1 MKCDEKPGIC
11 LNCERLHL
19 ECQRADGTT
28 VTPTPRKSSPEESHL
43 GEVGVKRK
51 RTFRSC
57 AQCRASKARCSGQ
70 KPECARCRQRQVACV
85 YDEDSAPQ
93 WERVVLSSR
102 QSDAGHHTDT
112 PESDQTTKS
121 KDKTSGSASQVSTE
135 TRTSPPVTMS
145 IEQQKNTTL
154 PDFQQSSGRP
164 AFPPLSR
171 SSSIR
176 PLTAEEG
183 PDSLEWLF
191 RPQLPGRQRVRML
204 VKEYFENI
212 HPLRCYAFIHR
223 PSFIQRLDE
232 TSSDDHSRDGLLHI
246 VCALGA
252 KLYALQYTSSL
263 KPLSSRAIL
272 SAGNEWARNAQSL
285 LFAELGTISVQ
296 NLMTAVLLHDHE
308 LRIGNYA
315 SAFMLTGT
323 ITRMAQGLQLN
334 LEYSTDLFNDEPNN
348 GPTVCSKEARRRLM
362 WSCYIS
368 DALIGSGVDQLTL
381 FHEPD
386 FKIQLPCNERNF
398 VLQVPCVTEML
409 SVGQFLPFVAPE
421 NIPPRVI
428 DNIGIV
434 ALYIR
439 LISLRKQVLRYVFSS
454 SNVLYL

>member
-1 MKCDEKPGIC
+1 MKCDERSGIC

-19 ECQRADGTT
+19 ECQRPDGTKIAPVADAT
-28 VTPTPRKSSPEESHL
+28 SQIDLSL

-85 YDEDSAPQ
+85 YDEDSTPQ
-93 WERVVLSSR
+93 WERMV
-102 QSDAGHHTDT
+102 QSVRNSEVDNDT
-112 PESDQTTKS
+112 ATSEHDHTTKEHDNS
-121 KDKTSGSASQVSTE
+121 TNRSSQFSAEAQ
-135 TRTSPPVTMS
+135 SPPTTMS
-145 IEQQKNTTL
+145 IEQTANAAL
-154 PDFQQSSGRP
+154 PDTQSSSARNN
-164 AFPPLSR
+164 FPPLSR
-171 SSSIR
+171 SSSTR
-176 PLTAEEG
+176 VLPSDEG

-191 RPQLPGRQRVRML
+191 KSQLPSRQRVRML
-204 VKEYFENI
+204 VKEYFENV

-232 TSSDDHSRDGLLHI
+232 SSSDDHARNGLLHI

-252 KLYALQYTSSL
+252 KFYALQYTSTL
-263 KPLSSRAIL
+263 KPLSPRIIL
-272 SAGNEWARNAQSL
+272 SAGNEWAKTAHTL
-285 LFAELGTISVQ
+285 LFTDLGTISVQ

-323 ITRMAQGLQLN
+323 ITRMAQALQLN
-334 LEYSTDLFNDEPNN
+334 LEFSTDLFNDEANN

-368 DALIGSGVDQLTL
+368 DTLIGSGVDQLTL
-381 FHEPD
+381 FDEPD
-386 FKIQLPCNERNF
+386 IKIQLPCNERNF

-409 SVGQFLPFVAPE
+409 QVGHFLPFVAPE
-421 NIPPRVI
+421 HIPPRVI

-439 LISLRKQVLRYVFSS
+439 LISLRKQVLRCETIF
-454 SNVLYL
+454 